1 MTVNAESLMPAEIAD
16 QSSASSSR
24 IGFIDLGSNSCRLS
38 VVQYDKRG
46 RMGVLTRVKS
56 MVRLGEGA
64 FATHMLQPTAMERT
78 LACLEEFA
86 QIGRSYGVEKMVAV
100 GTAALRM
107 ASNREA
113 FIHSVEQKTG
123 IAIEVISGEE
133 EARLIRAGIFNAL
146 PKSKKSYLFID
157 IGGGS
162 TEISISNADRI
173 DCLESLNVG
182 CVLVSDA
189 VKKSKVGRIS
199 WSSFEDMMTM
209 VEAKVSH
216 VLGTFRKYDYVNAI
230 ASSGTALA
238 LYRLAAM
245 EAESR
250 NEPLK
255 KTAEGGVLPR
265 KAVQALAK
273 KLAAMP
279 IIERQKMPGMS
290 EARAEVIVGGAAVL
304 LALMRTFDLNEVTVT
319 ESNLQDGQRID
330 YQARNY
336 PQINRDGLK
345 TREKHVKLFAKRFH
359 HEKAHSQQVRR
370 LAEMLY
376 DGAVAMSLA
385 TEDPHLKELLGYAA
399 RLHDVGIGLS
409 YESHNCHGGYL
420 VRYSHLLG
428 FTDNEVETMARLV
441 YLHSRPSSELP
452 EYLGTQPLSQN
463 EKVAAICLFFAE
475 MLDKTHRS
483 VVESVQWGQDEK
495 RMKLVVRTS
504 LRADIEK
511 AGEAKMI
518 KHFKRLLRRHLII
531 EFIEKC

>member
-1 MTVNAESLMPAEIAD
+1 MTANADSLMPAEVSN

-46 RMGVLTRVKS
+46 CMGVLTRVKS
-56 MVRLGEGA
+56 MVRLGDGA
-64 FATHMLQPTAMERT
+64 FANHTLQPTAMERT

-86 QIGRSYGVEKMVAV
+86 QIGRSYGIEKMVAV
-100 GTAALRM
+100 GTAAVRM

-113 FIHSVEQKTG
+113 FIRTIEQKTG

-133 EARLIRAGIFNAL
+133 EARLIRVGIFNAL

-189 VKKSKVGRIS
+189 VKKSKVGRIA
-199 WSSFEDMMTM
+199 WSSFEEMMTM

-216 VLGTFRKYDYVNAI
+216 VLEAFRKHEYANAI

-250 NEPLK
+250 NEPLE

-279 IIERQKMPGMS
+279 LAERQKMPGMS
-290 EARAEVIVGGAAVL
+290 QARAEVIVGGAAVL
-304 LALMRTFDLNEVTVT
+304 LALMRTFELDEVTVT

-330 YQARNY
+330 YQARYY
-336 PQINRDGLK
+336 PETNRDGLK

-359 HEKAHSQQVRR
+359 HEKAHGRQVRR
-370 LAEMLY
+370 LVEMLFN
-376 DGAVAMSLA
+376 GAVAMGVA
-385 TEDPHLKELLGYAA
+385 TEDSHLKELLGYAA
-399 RLHDVGIGLS
+399 SLHDVGIGLS
-409 YESHNCHGGYL
+409 YESHNRHGGYL

-428 FTDNEVETMARLV
+428 FTDNEIEIMARLV
-441 YLHSRPSSELP
+441 YLHSHPSSPLP
-452 EYLGTQPLSQN
+452 DYLGSQPLNQN
-463 EKVAAICLFFAE
+463 EKVAATCLYFAE

-483 VVESVQWGQDEK
+483 VVESVQWGQEEK
-495 RMKLVVRTS
+495 RLKLVVRTRM
-504 LRADIEK
+504 RAEIEK
-511 AGEAKMI
+511 AGKPRMI
-518 KHFKRLLRRHLII
+518 KHFKRLLRRSLTI
-531 EFIEKC
+531 EFIDPV